1 MKKRK
6 NGFTLVELLA
16 VVILLGLIATI
27 VTPVVR
33 TMLKDSKQKLY
44 EEQIV
49 LIEEGLKSWAS
60 SNIFLLPEEN
70 DTIKLS
76 LGQLK
81 QAGFL
86 EIKIKNPT
94 NSKCFSNEI
103 NLKIVSYNNSYIYEV
118 EDINSIDCDLI
129 EDAPIIKLNG
139 SVVEYL
145 NIGEEYVDAGVI
157 AQNSEG
163 EDITNSVTT
172 TISGSGTIID
182 TTKEGSYT
190 ITYRVEENDKVMTA
204 IRNVI
209 IK

>member
-1 MKKRK
+1 M
-6 NGFTLVELLA
+6 
-16 VVILLGLIATI
+16 
-27 VTPVVR
+27 TPVVR